1 MRIISMLSEELGIR
15 EEQAEAV
22 IRLMEEG
29 ATIPFIARYRKDQ
42 TGGLDDEKLRV
53 FEERLKYLNA
63 LEERKETVLAS
74 IREQGKLTDSL
85 RKAIEEVKTAV
96 KLEDLYR
103 PYKPKRRTRAMI
115 AREKGMSGLAGYIL
129 SSDARDAAGEARK
142 YVNPEKGVETPE
154 AA

>member
-63 LEERKETVLAS
+63 LEERKETVLA
-74 IREQGKLTDSL
+74 
-85 RKAIEEVKTAV
+85 
-96 KLEDLYR
+96 
-103 PYKPKRRTRAMI
+103 
-115 AREKGMSGLAGYIL
+115 
-129 SSDARDAAGEARK
+129 
-142 YVNPEKGVETPE
+142 
-154 AA
+154 